1 MPTLIYVHAKDIDLH
16 FLREGGRPPSYA
28 GKWVMGV

>member
-16 FLREGGRPPSYA
+16 FLREGGRPPLVLH
-28 GKWVMGV
+28 GWLPV